1 MYIVNRSQLITK
13 LHLDQL
19 PGLKVILRKYDRCGS
34 GSTLQLNLYF
44 ELFDVAHGV
53 IIYCKDLGEE

>member
-19 PGLKVILRKYDRCGS
+19 PGLNVILRKYDCCSS
-34 GSTLQLNLYF
+34 GSALQLNLYF
-44 ELFDVAHGV
+44 ELFNVTHSM
-53 IIYCKDLGEE
+53 IIYCKDLGGE